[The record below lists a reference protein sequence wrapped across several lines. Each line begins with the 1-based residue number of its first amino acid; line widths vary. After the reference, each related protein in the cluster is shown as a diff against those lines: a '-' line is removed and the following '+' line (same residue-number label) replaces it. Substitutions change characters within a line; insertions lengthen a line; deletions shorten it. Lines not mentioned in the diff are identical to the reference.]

1 MKLQYLRAF
10 IVLLAGLVALIV
22 NMKTHKEVTTSL
34 LIVLIVIIIF
44 YFIATLIVEIM
55 EKALEDRTPNSDL
68 KIVGEEEEEGEKSEE
83 VHVSF
88 DDEEEETE

>member
-10 IVLLAGLVALIV
+10 IVLLAGLIALIV
-22 NMKTHKEVTTSL
+22 NIKTHKEVTVSL

-44 YFIATLIVEIM
+44 YFVGTLIVEIM
-55 EKALEDRTPNSDL
+55 QKALEGNSSNPELEIINEDED
-68 KIVGEEEEEGEKSEE
+68 IETEE

>member
-10 IVLLAGLVALIV
+10 IVLLAGLIALIV
-22 NMKTHKEVTTSL
+22 NIKTHKEVTVSL
-34 LIVLIVIIIF
+34 FIVLVVIIIF
-44 YFIATLIVEIM
+44 YFVGTLIVEIM
-55 EKALEDRTPNSDL
+55 QKALEGDSSNPELEIINEDEDIET
-68 KIVGEEEEEGEKSEE
+68 EE

>member
-10 IVLLAGLVALIV
+10 IVLLAGLIALIV
-22 NMKTHKEVTTSL
+22 NIKTHKEVTVSL

-44 YFIATLIVEIM
+44 YFVGTLIVEIM
-55 EKALEDRTPNSDL
+55 QKALEGDSSNPELEIINED
-68 KIVGEEEEEGEKSEE
+68 EGIETEE

-88 DDEEEETE
+88 DEDEEETE